1 MAEREALDPSPPVS
15 KRRLSVADES
25 HDTSRLDILTGRDTE
40 EASPILWSPSPDGVR
55 TSNMT
60 RFARMVGLDDVPYD
74 VLHRWSIAEP
84 AAFWGALWAF
94 CGVIGE
100 RGATVFEPAP
110 DGGMLGARWFP
121 EARLNFAENLLAGSG
136 EQVVV
141 HLSDETGLTRSVTR
155 EELRQ
160 RTGQLAAG
168 LRARGVKQG
177 DCVAGIQPN
186 NLSALVALL
195 ATASIGA
202 TWSSCSPD
210 FGVVAILDR
219 IGQIKPKVLFAD
231 RLYRYAGRDHD
242 LGDRLAEICDK
253 LPGLQTLVL
262 TDWSQTLPRAVRV
275 DVVPVEAFIGV
286 GARDLEFTRTP
297 FAQPLYVLFTS
308 GTTGAP
314 KAIVH
319 GVGGV
324 LLQHLKEHALHSD
337 VRPGD
342 VMSWYSN
349 IAWMMYHWLVSG
361 LASGVAIV
369 LMDGAAIPKKD
380 GELDLGLLFRVA
392 EAAGVTHFG
401 TSPKYLST
409 LQDGG
414 HAPGRRHDLGRL
426 RWLLSAGAPVSA
438 GQFDWIYR
446 DIKSD
451 LVFASISGGTEIIG
465 CFLLGNPNLPVR
477 RGELTCKGLGLA
489 VNVFDE
495 RGAPVVG
502 RKGDLVCTEPFPAMP
517 VTFWGEDGDERY
529 RATYFAER
537 PGIWTHGDL
546 AELTIHNTGV
556 IYGRTDTTLK
566 PGGVR
571 IGTAEI
577 YAITETFS
585 EVADLLVFGTPVPGD
600 EEVVLCIVPSKG
612 ATIDRAFA
620 TRLRAAVRERA
631 SPRHV
636 PHRIHAVAAVPYTI
650 NGKRVEGA
658 ARSIAMG
665 AVVKNSGSL
674 SNPEC
679 LAIFAALRREDAL

>member
-1 MAEREALDPSPPVS
+1 MVVHVS
-15 KRRLSVADES
+15 DES
-25 HDTSRLDILTGRDTE
+25 
-40 EASPILWSPSPDGVR
+40 
-55 TSNMT
+55 
-60 RFARMVGLDDVPYD
+60 
-74 VLHRWSIAEP
+74 
-84 AAFWGALWAF
+84 
-94 CGVIGE
+94 
-100 RGATVFEPAP
+100 
-110 DGGMLGARWFP
+110 
-121 EARLNFAENLLAGSG
+121 
-136 EQVVV
+136 
-141 HLSDETGLTRSVTR
+141 GLTDRVTR
-155 EELRQ
+155 EDLRRQ
-160 RTGQLAAG
+160 VAQVAAG
-168 LRARGVKQG
+168 LRGRGISVG

-186 NLSALVALL
+186 NLAALVALL
-195 ATASIGA
+195 ATASLGA

-219 IGQIKPKVLFAD
+219 IGQIRPKVVFAD
-231 RLYRYAGRDHD
+231 RHYRYAGRDHD
-242 LGDRLAEICDK
+242 LGERLVEICEK
-253 LPGLQTLVL
+253 LPGLEVLVL
-262 TDWSQTLPRAVRV
+262 TDGAQSLPRPVGV
-275 DVVPVEAFIGV
+275 DVLAASAFV
-286 GARDLEFTRTP
+286 DPDATDLHFARTP
-297 FAQPLYVLFTS
+297 FDQPLYVLFTS
-308 GTTGAP
+308 GTTGPP

-324 LLQHLKEHALHSD
+324 LLQHLKEHQLHSD

-361 LASGVAIV
+361 LASGAAIV
-369 LMDGAAIPKKD
+369 LIDGAAIPKRE
-380 GELDLGLLFRVA
+380 GTLDLGLLFRVA
-392 EAAGVTHFG
+392 DAARVTHFG

-414 HAPGRRHDLGRL
+414 HAPGANHDLSRL
-426 RWLLSAGAPVSA
+426 RWLLSAGAPVSG
-438 GQFDWIYR
+438 GQFDWIYQ

-451 LVFASISGGTEIIG
+451 LGFASISGGTEIIG

-489 VNVFDE
+489 VNVLDE
-495 RGAPVVG
+495 RGAPVIG

-517 VTFWGEDGDERY
+517 VTFWGEGGDERY

-546 AELTIHNTGV
+546 AELTIHGTGV

-577 YAITETFS
+577 YAITETFP
-585 EVADLLVFGTPVPGD
+585 EVADLLVFGAAVPGD
-600 EEVVLCIVPSKG
+600 EEVVLCIVPAEGS
-612 ATIDRAFA
+612 TIDRAFA

-636 PHRIHAVAAVPYTI
+636 PHRIHAVATVPYTI

-658 ARSIAMG
+658 ARSVVTGLA
-665 AVVKNSGSL
+665 VKNLGSL
-674 SNPEC
+674 ANPEC
-679 LAIFAALRREDAL
+679 LAIFAALKREDAL